1 MSDALSRY
9 RSLERKLI
17 HTRWM
22 NLGYESAEEDVLLE
36 DMDEVWCQLSE
47 EERNMANKER
57 PKSLIHNGPAP
68 LRSRCIDVDVL
79 GAPERPPRIGKVA

>member
-47 EERNMANKER
+47 EERNMRTNIL
-57 PKSLIHNGPAP
+57 SFTSGGN
-68 LRSRCIDVDVL
+68 S
-79 GAPERPPRIGKVA
+79 